1 MASLVP
7 KGSKVADIGSDHA
20 YLSINLVK
28 NGIVRAAIASEVA
41 AGPLA
46 NSRDE
51 IKKNK
56 MTEQIEARLGDGLAS
71 IEEDDNVDVI
81 CIAGMGGLLIRKILD
96 EGQSKLQNV
105 KRLVLQPN
113 VGEYELREWLIRHNF
128 KITVEDIVAEDF
140 HLYEIIVAEPGEMNL
155 DESQLTFGPK
165 LIQEHNEVFMRKW
178 NRELKRLKNI
188 QTSLNVHPQSGVE
201 KLKRTTSQ
209 IELIEEMLK
218 NVSKAIN

>member
-1 MASLVP
+1 
-7 KGSKVADIGSDHA
+7 
-20 YLSINLVK
+20 
-28 NGIVRAAIASEVA
+28 
-41 AGPLA
+41 
-46 NSRDE
+46 
-51 IKKNK
+51 